1 MRDLQNIVRIAV
13 VGLLL
18 ASLLLILRQ
27 CSSDSGSGTVEAE
40 APGQKKEAAAA
51 LLAETDFYPAV
62 PGTLPD
68 LNDGYLFN
76 KDRFLD
82 ESDLEDEAP
91 NSFGADTIDM
101 EALVYSG
108 SIIIGDLRKAL
119 VAYQEK
125 APVVQRGARRNVRSR
140 NQRKPKPAKGAYIHK
155 QLEVGELFMGYR
167 VARIEDDSILF
178 EKGSEK
184 IEKFLFDASKKRVE
198 IKSSPSA
205 SSPAS
210 AAQQRAV
217 KTVSP
222 PPQRTGVPPKARTR
236 PTMTRP
242 GSNSDPAAKPSSRRT
257 RRSQRLLGIDPS
269 FVPPTLPEGTN

>member
-1 MRDLQNIVRIAV
+1 LRDLPNIARIAV

-27 CSSDSGSGTVEAE
+27 CGSGNGSGPVETDAS
-40 APGQKKEAAAA
+40 GQKKEAAGAILPEA
-51 LLAETDFYPAV
+51 VFYPAV

-82 ESDLEDEAP
+82 ESDLADASP
-91 NSFGADTIDM
+91 SGFGADTIDM

-125 APVVQRGARRNVRSR
+125 APVVQRGARRNVRTR
-140 NQRKPKPAKGAYIHK
+140 NQRKPAKGAYIHK
-155 QLEVGELFMGYR
+155 QLELGELFMGYR
-167 VARIEDDSILF
+167 VARIEDDSIVF

-184 IEKFLFDASKKRVE
+184 IEKFLFDASKERVE
-198 IKSSPSA
+198 IKSST
-205 SSPAS
+205 PAS
-210 AAQQRAV
+210 PPASTVQPRAI

-222 PPQRTGVPPKARTR
+222 PPGRPASQPPQARPR
-236 PTMTRP
+236 PTTTKP
-242 GSNSDPAAKPSSRRT
+242 GSSSETPANSPSRRV